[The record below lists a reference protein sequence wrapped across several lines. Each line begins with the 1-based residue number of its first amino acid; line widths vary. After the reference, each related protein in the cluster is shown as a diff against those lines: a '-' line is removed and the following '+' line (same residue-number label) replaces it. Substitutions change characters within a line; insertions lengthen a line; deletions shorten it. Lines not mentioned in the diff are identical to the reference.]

1 MATKFVT
8 NIDLNQNQ
16 IANATFEVLASD
28 PGSNNFEG
36 RMIYNSTED
45 TIKVYTGSAWRKML
59 HNVQSGGSYTDAI
72 TISESN
78 GTITLTLNLADTDSA
93 GLLSSTFWNML
104 NDATDS
110 ATASKLAKRD
120 ANGNLKVADPTDP
133 AHAAT
138 KGYVDSAR
146 SGLDV
151 KQSVRVATTEA
162 ITLSS
167 GLENGDTID
176 GVTLATG
183 NRVLVKNQDTASEN
197 GIYVVASSG
206 APSRA
211 DDANTSAE
219 VTAGMFTFVEEGT
232 LNADTGWVLTT
243 NDTITLGTTGLTF
256 AQFSGAGSITAGD
269 GLTKSGSTINVVG
282 TSNRITANADSID
295 IASTYVGQS
304 SITTL
309 GTITT
314 GTWNGTTIAV
324 ANGGTGATDAGTART
339 NLGLAIGTDVQAY
352 DAELAALAGLTSAA
366 NKLPYFTGSGTASV
380 TDLTSTARSLLDDS
394 STSDM
399 RTTLGLAIG
408 TDVQAYNSTLAAV
421 AGGTYTGDDSITTVG
436 TITSGTWNG
445 ADIAVA
451 DGGTGASTASG
462 ERTNLAETSAS
473 GLTTSTPVLAR
484 ISAQNCAASVAGVS
498 TTTVVH
504 NLGTSDVIVQVYE
517 VSTGMTVIADIDRDN
532 TNQVTVVIN
541 GTISL
546 GDYRIVVTG

>member
-8 NIDLNQNQ
+8 NLDINSNQ
-16 IANATFEVLASD
+16 IINAKFEVLASD
-28 PGSNNFEG
+28 PGSNNFTG
-36 RMIYNSTED
+36 RMYYNSTD
-45 TIKVYTGSAWRKML
+45 NSIRYYNGSAWKKMVTGL
-59 HNVQSGGSYTDAI
+59 SAGGSYTDAI
-72 TISESN
+72 SFSESG
-78 GTITLTLNLADTDSA
+78 GTVTITLNLADTDSA
-93 GLLSSTFWNML
+93 GLLSSTFWNDL
-104 NDATDS
+104 NGATDA

-120 ANGNLKVADPTDP
+120 ANGNISVATPTE
-133 AHAAT
+133 AGHAAT
-138 KGYVDSAR
+138 KGYVDAAR

-197 GIYVVASSG
+197 GIYVVAASG

-211 DDANTSAE
+211 DDADTSSE

-232 LNADTGWVLTT
+232 TNADTGWVLTT
-243 NDTITLGTTGLTF
+243 NNTITLGTTGLTF
-256 AQFSGAGSITAGD
+256 AQFSGAGSILAGD
-269 GLTKSGSTINVVG
+269 GLTKTGSTINVVG

-314 GTWNGTTIAV
+314 GTWNGTAIAV
-324 ANGGTGATDAGTART
+324 ANGGTGATDAPTART

-366 NKLPYFTGSGTASV
+366 NKLPYFTGSGTAAL
-380 TDLTSTARSLLDDS
+380 TDLTSQARGLLDDTS
-394 STSDM
+394 YSDM

-421 AGGTYTGDDSITTVG
+421 AGGTYTGDDSITTLG
-436 TITSGTWNG
+436 TITTGTWNG
-445 ADIAVA
+445 TTIAIA
-451 DGGTGASTASG
+451 NGGTGATTASG
-462 ERTNLAETSAS
+462 ARTNLADTSAS

-484 ISAQNCAASVAGVS
+484 ISAQNCAASSSGVS

-517 VSTGMTVIADIDRDN
+517 VATGLTVIADVDRDN

-541 GTISL
+541 GTVSL